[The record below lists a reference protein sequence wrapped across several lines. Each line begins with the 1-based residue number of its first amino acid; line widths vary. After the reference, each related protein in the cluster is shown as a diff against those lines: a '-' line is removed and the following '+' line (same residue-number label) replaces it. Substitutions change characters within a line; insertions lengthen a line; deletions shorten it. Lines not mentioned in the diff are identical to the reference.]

1 VAKLESEIKTL
12 RQELQMSRDRC
23 EAAEREVYVLRQ
35 YKETHGDPEV
45 LVNALK
51 VRLRLGGVVITRRIC
66 AQSRFRS

>member
-1 VAKLESEIKTL
+1 
-12 RQELQMSRDRC
+12 MSRDRC

-51 VRLRLGGVVITRRIC
+51 VRLRLRGVVITRLVC